1 MSMKKRLLLILLI
14 LAACQ
19 PAVEIEV
26 VPSEIVPSVEAP
38 VLVERNLVPNAPNVV
53 IESRIGP
60 FSFAGL
66 GAVEDR
72 FGFVPVDRYDARY
85 YFEDLSVLVHVFE
98 FSEREMLD
106 AVLRFAFFDIVTKG
120 GAFHDGSALA
130 SFLSDEDHK
139 IVIWS
144 SGNFLVYVETL
155 APFVA
160 TDVVDGYLVKYP
172 SDLKLNNCFDSDG
185 DNHFSKG
192 NTNLV
197 SVGSSTVG
205 WVDVCLRDFPA
216 FKNGQYKS
224 SKGLSLEDG
233 LLEGRCGSDPTKPGF
248 VFEYSCHKGCVDGAC
263 QLK

>member
-1 MSMKKRLLLILLI
+1 MKKRPCLLLLVLI
-14 LAACQ
+14 ACQ
-19 PAVEIEV
+19 PAEV
-26 VPSEIVPSVEAP
+26 DVSSETPVPSIESPAA
-38 VLVERNLVPNAPNVV
+38 VERNLIPNVPNVV
-53 IESRIGP
+53 IESKIGP
-60 FSFAGL
+60 FLFAGS
-66 GAVEDR
+66 GAIEDR
-72 FGFVPVDRYDARY
+72 FGFVPVDRYDSRY
-85 YFEDLSVLVHVFE
+85 QLDDLSVLVHVFE
-98 FSEREMLD
+98 FSDRDLLD

-130 SFLSDEDHK
+130 SFLSDDDHR

-144 SGNFLVYVETL
+144 SETSLVYVETM

-172 SDLKLNNCFDSDG
+172 SDLVLNQCFDSDG

-192 NTNLV
+192 ETNLV
-197 SVGSSTVG
+197 SIGSSTVG
-205 WVDVCLRDFPA
+205 WIDVCLRDFPA

-224 SKGLSLEDG
+224 SKGLSVDDG
-233 LLEGRCGSDPTKPGF
+233 LLEGRCGLDQNKPGY